1 MPSAPPVFNMRSTRL
16 VRGINPILSAIL
28 RASRAP
34 MPAALAVA
42 KNLSRALPKDA
53 DARAGSSMFLATST
67 ALRPTS
73 RNASRLFNAAAEFPC
88 HCPPVSRKTSFIAR
102 SDWVSLS
109 AAACASISPIISA
122 NTPVK
127 SRIDMAASFAPA
139 LVRVNPVVNKSR
151 SAAAC
156 RALISPANSTCNFSA
171 SRFFGAWIAA

>member
-1 MPSAPPVFNMRSTRL
+1 MRSTRL

-42 KNLSRALPKDA
+42 KNLSRALPNDA

-73 RNASRLFNAAAEFPC
+73 RNASRLFNAAAELPC
-88 HCPPVSRKTSFIAR
+88 HWPPVSRNTPFIAR

-122 NTPVK
+122 STPVK
-127 SRIDMAASFAPA
+127 SFIDMAASRAPV
-139 LVRVNPVVNKSR
+139 LVRANPEVNKSR
-151 SAAAC
+151 SAAARC
-156 RALISPANSTCNFSA
+156 ASILPASSTCKVSA
-171 SRFFGAWIAA
+171 SRLFGACIAP